1 MPAIVTVPVRVVVAV
16 LAATLSVT
24 VPLPDPLA
32 PATVIQVALL
42 RAVQLQP
49 AAVVTDVFADPPVV
63 GLLSDVE
70 DKL

>member
-1 MPAIVTVPVRVVVAV
+1 MVTVPVRVVVVAF
-16 LAATLSVT
+16 AAILSVT

-32 PATVIQVALL
+32 PPATVIQVALL

-70 DKL
+70 DRL